1 MKQIFAFIAVSVML
15 VTLPLSAQRSMEK
28 LDRGVV
34 AVRNSGGTYFIS
46 WRYFATDSENTTFNL
61 YAKSPVGSS
70 FVKLNTTPLHHTN
83 FQAGQG
89 AVSLGT
95 QLYVTSVVNEKE
107 SDPSGIFTVSSH
119 GFTTMRSVYL
129 DIAFNPAADGL
140 DLTRYNTK
148 FVWPADLDGDGEY
161 DFVVD
166 RLSTTG
172 QTHKVQAY
180 LRNGTLLWT
189 IDMGPNVTISQGQ
202 DDMVIAYDMDQDGKA
217 EVVVKSSD
225 GTVFSDGKGVF
236 GSTTLDT
243 DNDGIIDYNTQNVRN
258 SPQYITVIDGLTG
271 REKNSIE
278 MNYPSIYTRNNKS
291 IFMGDEY
298 YNLNGHMTIFYADG
312 KRPAVGFIYKV
323 RTVQNQAHYYFGSAW
338 GYNETKQW
346 VNIFNWER
354 GSQSAAEAHSI
365 RAADV
370 DGDGKDEMLNIG
382 FGLKGDGS
390 MAFSANLSHGDRFRV
405 GDIDPERP
413 GLETFAIQQ
422 NAPSLLGMV
431 VYDAATGE
439 HLKRYY
445 LPAVGDVGRGECI
458 DIDSTRLGYEFWSTM
473 PNIYD
478 AKGAVLHEGG
488 APWPYEGVWWD
499 GALDREQLAAP
510 DGNGFN
516 ADIRKYD
523 HASKTIGNRLIEFA
537 KMTNWQ
543 VNAAYGVRPAFF
555 GDIAGDWREE
565 IILKKR
571 TSVVVDGNTVESV
584 QGFVGFSTD
593 YPTSHRIYCLMQ
605 NPAYR
610 MQATTKGYYQSAFPD
625 FYLGYNMTS
634 PPVAPVQE
642 AKLTWKSGTSLESG
656 NYTLADKSNGT
667 YAAGDDIMFDIS
679 GDNSAVIQ
687 ISGTVSPSKIW
698 AMNPKGHDYV
708 AGGTGKLSGAMELVK
723 SMKGKF
729 TLNGNHT
736 YTGLTRIS
744 EGTLEV
750 NGSLAGPVQVDADGT
765 LSGNVVLNGAVSL
778 APSLHSE
785 GGRLAPGRG
794 INAGETG
801 KMTINGNLTLPGKT
815 NLHFDI
821 LTTNPSHNDT
831 LQINGDLVARG
842 VTAIVVNTPDGSL
855 DPGTYN
861 LMTWSG
867 SLTGSIGN
875 FTLKGISGLPATLA
889 ISGNT
894 LQLIVSASRSAGS
907 VVWTG
912 QNSGTWDFLA
922 KNFSIGG
929 TPTAFVSGDEVE
941 FNDEATQKTIT
952 LTDQFAVAKST
963 FNTAT
968 TYILKGA
975 GGIAGEGNLEKTG
988 RGLLDI
994 QTTNNSYT
1002 GNTILTNAR
1011 VQVAALSDT
1020 GTPGSLGAGNTAPD
1034 ALQLNNSNLI
1044 VNAIGTN
1051 TNRGIRLTGT
1061 DTISVPRSNGVLS
1074 LSGVLSGT
1082 GQLVLAGD
1090 GQINISS
1097 PAANTH
1103 SGGTVI
1109 DKARVALGSIL
1120 MNNSGLSSITFRNG
1134 GRLTMFYST
1143 AYGQAPN
1150 WKINIPA
1157 SQSGTLVASGRC
1169 NIEGTLSGEGT
1180 LNFVTPY
1187 VRADWVANSVN
1198 FSGKMNVTSDADG
1211 GTFRITNN
1219 AGGFPNATISL
1230 GDKVEMGAYSSI
1242 GGSSPTTTTLV
1253 KIGSLEGVTGSSIGG
1268 GRWEIGHNNKDAVYN
1283 GTTSSTATLTK
1294 LGTGKWTLTGTSAST
1309 AVFNINAGTLEVR
1322 NTTGSATGTN
1332 SVYVRDG
1339 ATLAGTG
1346 IIGGSVLVQSGGI
1359 LSPGNS
1365 GFGNLTINGVLSL
1378 LTGSVTRI
1386 EVFGGQL
1393 DRLTV
1398 GGIASLK
1405 GTLEMVNKSAGYT
1418 AGTSYKI
1425 ITASTISGTF
1435 DSIAPAIPGEGLE
1448 WNTSRI
1454 SEGIISVDVASHIS
1468 NPESVAVQA
1477 YPQPVQDYC
1486 MLTFTE
1492 NLNAQ
1497 KIELCD
1503 ATGKIIFAEPI
1514 VSSREHRLEMSR
1526 FAAGIYFARISGAT
1540 YTQTI
1545 KIIKTL

>member
-1 MKQIFAFIAVSVML
+1 MKHFFPLIL
-15 VTLPLSAQRSMEK
+15 VGILLASFPLSAQRKMEK

-34 AVRNSGGTYFIS
+34 AVRNSGGAYFVS
-46 WRYFATDSENTTFNL
+46 WRFFATDPDDITFNL

-70 FVKLNTTPLHHTN
+70 FTRLNSKPLQVTN
-83 FQAGQG
+83 FQAPQG
-89 AVSLGT
+89 SIGIGT
-95 QLYVTSVVNEKE
+95 QLYVTAVNKGVE
-107 SDPSGIFTVSSH
+107 SSPSGMYTVPSH
-119 GFTTMRSVYL
+119 GFTTMRSTYL

-140 DLTRYNTK
+140 ELTQYNTK

-172 QTHKVQAY
+172 KSHKVQAY
-180 LRNGTLLWT
+180 LRDGTLLWT

-225 GTVFSDGKGVF
+225 GTKFADGKGVF
-236 GSTTLDT
+236 GSASLDT

-258 SPQYITVIDGLTG
+258 SPQYITVIDGMTG

-278 MNYPSIYTRNNKS
+278 MNYPSIYTRTNKA

-298 YNLNGHMTIFYADG
+298 NNLNGHMSIFYADG

-338 GYNETKQW
+338 GYNEAKQW

-354 GSQSAAEAHSI
+354 GSQNAAEAHSI

-370 DGDGKDEMLNIG
+370 DGDGKDELLNIG
-382 FGLKGDGS
+382 FGLKGDGT

-439 HLKRYY
+439 HLKRFY

-478 AKGAVLHEGG
+478 ARGNVLHEGG

-523 HASKTIGNRLIEFA
+523 HGSKTIGNRLIEFA

-571 TSVVVDGNTVESV
+571 ISVVVDGNTVESV
-584 QGFVGFSTD
+584 QGFVGYTTD
-593 YPTSHRIYCLMQ
+593 YPTNHRIYCLMQ

-610 MQATTKGYYQSAFPD
+610 MQATTKGYYQSAYPD
-625 FYLGYNMTS
+625 FYLGYQMPA
-634 PPVAPVQE
+634 PPIAPVQE
-642 AKLTWKSGTSLESG
+642 AKLSWKSGTSLETGLYTTGENSTG
-656 NYTLADKSNGT
+656 NFT
-667 YAAGDDIMFDIS
+667 AGDDIMFDLS

-687 ISGTVSPSKIW
+687 LSGTVFPSKIW
-698 AMNPKGHDYV
+698 AMNPKGHDYTL
-708 AGGTGKLSGAMELVK
+708 GGSGKLSGSMEFVK
-723 SMKGKF
+723 SMQGTF
-729 TLNGNHT
+729 VLNGRHD
-736 YTGLTRIS
+736 YTGPTRVS
-744 EGTLEV
+744 EGTLEL
-750 NGSLAGPVQVDADGT
+750 NGSLTGPVQVDANGT
-765 LSGNVVLNGAVSL
+765 LSGNATLNGPL
-778 APSLHSE
+778 TLHPSLHAE
-785 GGRLAPGRG
+785 GGRLAPGKG
-794 INAGETG
+794 LSELGTIV
-801 KMTINGNLTLPGKT
+801 INGQLELPGKT
-815 NLHFDI
+815 NLHFD
-821 LTTNPSHNDT
+821 LATGNSYRNDS
-831 LQINGDLVARG
+831 LIVNGDVNAKG
-842 VTAIVVNTPDGSL
+842 ITAVVVNTPDGNVE
-855 DPGTYN
+855 PGTYG
-861 LMTWSG
+861 LMKWSG
-867 SLTGSIGN
+867 TLTGSASN
-875 FTLKGISGLPATLA
+875 FVLKGISGLPAVLVIA
-889 ISGNT
+889 DNT
-894 LQLIVSASRSAGS
+894 LQLVVSSSRSAGA

-912 QNSGTWDFLA
+912 QTSETWDFLSN
-922 KNFSIGG
+922 NFSIEG
-929 TPTAFVSGDEVE
+929 TPTAFVSGDAVE
-941 FNDEATQKTIT
+941 FNDQAGRKTIT
-952 LTDQFAVAKST
+952 LTDQFAVST
-963 FNTAT
+963 ARFNTAT
-968 TYILKGA
+968 NYILKGT

-988 RGLLDI
+988 YGLLDI
-994 QTTNNSYT
+994 QTVNNTYT
-1002 GNTILTNAR
+1002 GKTILNNAR
-1011 VQVAALSDT
+1011 VQVAALSDA
-1020 GTPGSLGAGNTAPD
+1020 GAPGSLGAGNTAAD
-1034 ALQLNNSNLI
+1034 AIQLHNSTLI

-1051 TNRGIRLTGT
+1051 TNRGIRLTGV

-1074 LSGVLSGT
+1074 LSGAISGT

-1090 GQINISS
+1090 GQINLSAS
-1097 PAANTH
+1097 AANTH

-1120 MNNSGLSSITFRNG
+1120 MNNSGLNAITFRNG

-1150 WKINIPA
+1150 WKMEVP
-1157 SQSGTLVASGRC
+1157 SGQSGTLVASGRC
-1169 NIEGTLSGEGT
+1169 NIEGSLSGDGI

-1187 VRADWVANSVN
+1187 VRADWVANSLN
-1198 FSGKMNVTSDADG
+1198 FYGKLNVTSDSDG

-1219 AGGFPNATISL
+1219 STGFPNATISL
-1230 GDKVEMGAYSSI
+1230 GDKVDMGAYSSV
-1242 GGSSPTTTTLV
+1242 GASSPNTGSLV
-1253 KIGSLEGVTGSSIGG
+1253 KIGALEGVAGSSIGG
-1268 GRWEIGHNNKDAVYN
+1268 GRWEIGYNNADAVFN
-1283 GTTSSTATLTK
+1283 GTTSATATITK
-1294 LGTGKWTLTGTSAST
+1294 VGTGKWTLTGTSAST
-1309 AVFNINAGTLEVR
+1309 AIVNINGGTLEVR

-1332 SVYVRDG
+1332 AVYVRDG

-1346 IIGGSVLVQSGGI
+1346 IVGGSVLVQSGAI
-1359 LSPGNS
+1359 VSPGNN
-1365 GFGNLTINGVLSL
+1365 GFGTLTINGVLSL
-1378 LTGSVTRI
+1378 LTGSTTRI
-1386 EVFGGQL
+1386 ELFGAQL
-1393 DRLTV
+1393 DRLSV
-1398 GGIASLK
+1398 GSTASLK
-1405 GTLEMVNKSAGYT
+1405 GTLEMVNKGSTYT

-1425 ITASTISGTF
+1425 ITAPTITGTF
-1435 DSIAPAIPGEGLE
+1435 DAIVPATPGEGLE
-1448 WNTSRI
+1448 WNTSRM
-1454 SEGIISVDVASHIS
+1454 SEGIISVDVAS
-1468 NPESVAVQA
+1468 NVRQPESHTIQL
-1477 YPQPVQDYC
+1477 YPQPASGYC
-1486 MLTFTE
+1486 MLSFDGTIE
-1492 NLNAQ
+1492 AQ
-1497 KIELCD
+1497 KIELID
-1503 ATGKIIFAEPI
+1503 ATGKLIFSEP
-1514 VSSREHRLEMSR
+1514 VSNAYQHRLELGSLE
-1526 FAAGIYFARISGAT
+1526 AGMYFVRVTGKEIQ
-1540 YTQTI
+1540 QTLKVV
-1545 KIIKTL
+1545 KI